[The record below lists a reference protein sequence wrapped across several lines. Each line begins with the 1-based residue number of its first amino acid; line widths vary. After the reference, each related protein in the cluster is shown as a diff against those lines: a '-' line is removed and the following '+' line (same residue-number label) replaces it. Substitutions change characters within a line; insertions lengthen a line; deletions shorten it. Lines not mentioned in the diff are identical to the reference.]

1 MTLGQWK
8 RVLVRT
14 WDDIMNNHTMSFAAG
29 LSYYFV
35 LSLFPALIALAT
47 IVALLPIPNLFEEI
61 LTLMSRFVPPDS
73 MGLVRTIV
81 SDVIKPN
88 KGALLSFG
96 LIGALW
102 TVSSGFAAMIEGL
115 NIAYDV
121 PETRP
126 IWKTRMLAVGLSFVI
141 GSMFLVAVVA
151 MILGP
156 QFGAWLAAKLHLS
169 QAFAIA
175 WPAMRW
181 GIIITFVV
189 LAIEMLYFLAPNVKQ
204 RFRCTLYGALTSIG
218 AWVGLTYLLGLYLR
232 NFADYNKT
240 YGTLGAAVV
249 LMVWLYWSGF
259 AILIGAELNSEIL
272 QVTGDGRLPLK
283 QAPPKAVTPKPATE
297 SDLAA

>member
-14 WDDIMNNHTMSFAAG
+14 WNDIDQNHTLSFAAG
-29 LSYYFV
+29 LSYYFI
-35 LSLFPALIALAT
+35 LSLFPALITLAT
-47 IVALLPIPNLFEEI
+47 VVALLPIPNLFEEI
-61 LTLMSRFVPPDS
+61 LTLMGRFVPPDS

-81 SDVIKPN
+81 ADVITPN

-96 LIGALW
+96 LLGALW

-126 IWKTRMLAVGLSFVI
+126 IWKTRLLSIALSFLI
-141 GSMFLVAVVA
+141 GSMFLVALVA

-156 QFGAWLAAKLHLS
+156 QFGEWLSAKVGLS
-169 QAFAIA
+169 RAFAAA
-175 WPAMRW
+175 WPVVRW
-181 GIIITFVV
+181 TIAIAFVV
-189 LAIEMLYFLAPNVKQ
+189 LAIVMLYFLAPNVKQ
-204 RFRCTLYGALTSIG
+204 RFRCSVYGAVVAVI
-218 AWVGLTYLLGLYLR
+218 AWLGLSYLLGLYLR

-259 AILIGAELNSEIL
+259 AILIGAEINSEIL

-283 QAPPKAVTPKPATE
+283 QAPPKTVTPKPATE

>member
-8 RVLVRT
+8 RVFIRT
-14 WDDIMNNHTMSFAAG
+14 WNDINNNHTLSFAAG

-35 LSLFPALIALAT
+35 LSLFPALITLAT
-47 IVALLPIPNLFEEI
+47 VVALLPVPDLFNEI
-61 LTLMSRFVPPDS
+61 LSMMARVVPPDS

-96 LIGALW
+96 LLGALW

-126 IWKTRMLAVGLSFVI
+126 IWKTRLLAIGLSFII
-141 GSMFLVAVVA
+141 GSMFLVALVA

-156 QFGAWLAAKLHLS
+156 QFGEWLSAKVGLS
-169 QAFAIA
+169 RAFAIA
-175 WPAMRW
+175 WPAIRW
-181 GIIITFVV
+181 GITISFVV

-204 RFRCTLYGALTSIG
+204 RFRCTLYGSLISIG
-218 AWVGLTYLLGLYLR
+218 TWLALTYLLGLYLR
-232 NFADYNKT
+232 SFADYNKT
-240 YGTLGAAVV
+240 YGTLGAAVA

-259 AILIGAELNSEIL
+259 AILIGAEINSEIL

-283 QAPPKAVTPKPATE
+283 QAPPKTVTPKPATE
-297 SDLAA
+297 ADLAA

>member
-8 RVLVRT
+8 RALVRT
-14 WDDIMNNHTMSFAAG
+14 WNDINQNHTMSFAAG

-35 LSLFPALIALAT
+35 LALFPALIALST
-47 IVALLPIPNLFEEI
+47 IVALLPIPNLFNEI
-61 LTLMSRFVPPDS
+61 LTLMARFVPPDS

-81 SDVIKPN
+81 ADVITPN

-96 LIGALW
+96 LIGAIW

-126 IWKTRMLAVGLSFVI
+126 IWKTRGLAIVLSLVI
-141 GSMFLVAVVA
+141 GGMFLIALIA

-156 QFGAWLAAKLHLS
+156 QFGEWLSAKLHVS
-169 QAFAIA
+169 RAFAAA
-175 WPAMRW
+175 WPFIRW
-181 GIIITFVV
+181 GIAVAFVV
-189 LAIEMLYFLAPNVKQ
+189 LAIEMLFFLAPNVKQ
-204 RFRCTLYGALTSIG
+204 RFKCTMYGAVASVI
-218 AWVGLTYLLGLYLR
+218 AWLGLSFLLGLYLR
-232 NFADYNKT
+232 NFANYNKT
-240 YGTLGAAVV
+240 YGTLGAAVA
-249 LMVWLYWSGF
+249 LLVWLYWSGF

-283 QAPPKAVTPKPATE
+283 QAPPKTVTPKPATE
-297 SDLAA
+297 ADLAA